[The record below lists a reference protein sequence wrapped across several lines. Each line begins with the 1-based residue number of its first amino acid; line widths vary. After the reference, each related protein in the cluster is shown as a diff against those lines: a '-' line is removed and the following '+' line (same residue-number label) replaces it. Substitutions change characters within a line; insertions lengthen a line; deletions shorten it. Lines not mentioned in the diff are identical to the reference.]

1 MDKLKDL
8 ISFKKTRLNELYEI
22 FQYSIIYI
30 IISFFWGFYLNSLF
44 PEEDESKNP
53 IRILS
58 EIVLQCIAV
67 AISVFYIRKLC
78 QIVPLIINLKGF
90 KEYKTDEYNGTV
102 ILSIVFMTTQK
113 HIINKIN
120 ILNNIYLL

>member
-58 EIVLQCIAV
+58 EIVL
-67 AISVFYIRKLC
+67 
-78 QIVPLIINLKGF
+78 
-90 KEYKTDEYNGTV
+90 
-102 ILSIVFMTTQK
+102 
-113 HIINKIN
+113 
-120 ILNNIYLL
+120 